1 MSMEDS
7 AISVVMVS
15 DNMLVVGGI
24 DGMVLHSPRVIGRT
38 QTGEMVMMEMIGKP
52 ASFSFSSDR
61 PRWTVLDESMITMY
75 RESVS
80 GLTLAKAMPHVIP
93 MGGRGN

>member
-7 AISVVMVS
+7 TISVVMVS

-24 DGMVLHSPRVIGRT
+24 DGMTLHSPRVIGRT
-38 QTGEMVMMEMIGKP
+38 QTGEMVLMEMVGKP
-52 ASFSFSSDR
+52 TSFSFSSDR
-61 PRWTVLDESMITMY
+61 PRWTVLDEVMITMY

-80 GLTLAKAMPHVIP
+80 GLTLVKPASQIIP
-93 MGGRGN
+93 FGGRGN